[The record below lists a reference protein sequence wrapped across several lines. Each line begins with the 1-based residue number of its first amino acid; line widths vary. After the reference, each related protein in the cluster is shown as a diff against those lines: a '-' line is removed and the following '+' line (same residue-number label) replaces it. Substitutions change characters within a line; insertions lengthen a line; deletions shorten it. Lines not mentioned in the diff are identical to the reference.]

1 MVIIHNKL
9 MYRDYTEDT
18 DYYYFT
24 CIDYKNK
31 ENIYWIKYTL
41 RIGKNDNS
49 LLLFNGNRHYF
60 VEANKTGTAAYNYLT
75 RLKVGDVNYIVS
87 CVIAN
92 PSETGTENLT
102 KLKVGNTTYNIPSG
116 GGSSFHGYNL
126 TYDMEAGIRG
136 LFLEYL
142 YIDSNGDFKR
152 ERIESDGTHKS
163 GTLTNVLMVRYNSTA
178 NYVAT
183 ISGVN
188 FSVWGDTSSQ
198 IYTEWLTDNRT
209 YNANVGGGGGN

>member
-1 MVIIHNKL
+1 MSGK
-9 MYRDYTEDT
+9 Y
-18 DYYYFT
+18 
-24 CIDYKNK
+24 IDNTGVTYLWGKVK
-31 ENIYWIKYTL
+31 E
-41 RIGKNDNS
+41 R
-49 LLLFNGNRHYF
+49 
-60 VEANKTGTAAYNYLT
+60 VQ
-75 RLKVGDVNYIVS
+75 
-87 CVIAN
+87 AN
-92 PSETGTENLT
+92 PSDTGTENLT